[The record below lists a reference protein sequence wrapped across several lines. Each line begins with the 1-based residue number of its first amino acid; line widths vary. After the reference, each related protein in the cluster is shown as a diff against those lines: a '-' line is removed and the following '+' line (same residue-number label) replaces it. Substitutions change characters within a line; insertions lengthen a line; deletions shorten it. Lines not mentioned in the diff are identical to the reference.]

1 MAYDETLAERV
12 RDALALEPDVSERK
26 MFGGLCFMVGDHMA
40 CGVLKEDLIVRVAPE
55 EHDGLVARPHV
66 RAFDFTGRPVKGMV
80 YVGPDATSADGDLR
94 GWIDRAVAHART
106 RPPKK

>member
-1 MAYDETLAERV
+1 MAYDVVLAERV
-12 RDALALEPDVSERK
+12 RDALALEADVSERK

-40 CGVLKEDLIVRVAPE
+40 CGVLKEDLIVRVAAD

-66 RAFDFTGRPVKGMV
+66 RAFDFTGRPMKGMV
-80 YVGPDATSADGDLR
+80 YVGPGATGADDELR

-106 RPPKK
+106 RRPKK

>member
-1 MAYDETLAERV
+1 MAYDSVLAERV
-12 RDALALEPDVSERK
+12 RDALALEPDVGERK

-40 CGVLKEDLIVRVAPE
+40 CGVLKQDLIVRVAPE
-55 EHDGLVARPHV
+55 EHDSLVARPHV
-66 RAFDFTGRPVKGMV
+66 RAFDFTGRPMKGMV
-80 YVGPDATSADGDLR
+80 YVGPGATATDGDLR